1 MEQDWDLVNLDHN
14 IGEEELMAVL
24 RFDLILILIPFC
36 LVIVSLAASFMQVDP
51 VADG

>member
-24 RFDLILILIPFC
+24 WFYLILILIPFC
-36 LVIVSLAASFMQVDP
+36 LVIVSLASSFVQVDP
-51 VADG
+51 IANG